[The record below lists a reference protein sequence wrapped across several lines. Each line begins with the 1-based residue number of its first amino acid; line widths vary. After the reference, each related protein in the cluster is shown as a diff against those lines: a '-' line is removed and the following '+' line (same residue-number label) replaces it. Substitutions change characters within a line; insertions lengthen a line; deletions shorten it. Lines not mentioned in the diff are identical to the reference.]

1 MRLIELRAN
10 KDSFKTVK
18 FNNKG
23 MSLIVAKKR
32 TDSEKNTYN
41 SVGKSLIVAL
51 IHFCLAAKKNPA
63 FEENLKDW
71 IFYLDFE
78 VNGNKFTSS
87 RSTDKQEIIYVNDKP
102 MTLKEF
108 RDFFAKEVFYINS
121 QIQNLSF
128 RSLISR
134 FIRPSRGSY
143 ASYNNYIP
151 KEKEYSQLL
160 NTSYLMGLDISYV
173 IKKNDLMNQI
183 DWVRDLKSKI
193 KKDTTI
199 KSFFSVEKDSETDI
213 KIAELEKKISKLQ
226 HDIDSF
232 AIAKDYFDVKR
243 EADEISRNLHY
254 YKNQYTKIQTAISN
268 IIKSLQVQPDISKK
282 QLEDFYQEANTQLCE
297 MVKKRLDELESFN
310 KKLLTNRIVSLNEE
324 KNKFKQQL
332 LDIASKRNKLS
343 FEEDKRLQ
351 YLQSHGALD
360 DYTKM
365 ANLLSDYKME
375 LSKLQQFKRLIRE
388 YQTKQDET
396 KKDFAEQNILTFK
409 YLDSIKPITQNHLS
423 TFQTLSDQFYYN
435 KVAGITIN
443 NNDGNNK
450 LRFNINA
457 KIEDDT
463 GDGINEVKIF
473 CFDWT
478 ILKGQYN
485 HCVKFIFHDSRIVS
499 ENDPRQVVTMLRVA
513 NKECIENNFQYIL
526 TINQSTLTAIQA
538 EMSEEE
544 FDKLINKNEV
554 LELNDISDSNKLL
567 GIKIDLDYTNE

>member
-1 MRLIELRAN
+1 
-10 KDSFKTVK
+10 
-18 FNNKG
+18 
-23 MSLIVAKKR
+23 
-32 TDSEKNTYN
+32 
-41 SVGKSLIVAL
+41 
-51 IHFCLAAKKNPA
+51 
-63 FEENLKDW
+63 
-71 IFYLDFE
+71 
-78 VNGNKFTSS
+78 
-87 RSTDKQEIIYVNDKP
+87 

-193 KKDTTI
+193 QKDTTI

-213 KIAELEKKISKLQ
+213 KIADLEKKISKLQ

-332 LDIASKRNKLS
+332 LDIDSKINKLS

>member
-193 KKDTTI
+193 QKDTTI

-213 KIAELEKKISKLQ
+213 KIADLEKKISKLQ

-332 LDIASKRNKLS
+332 LDIDSKINKLS

>member
-193 KKDTTI
+193 QKDTTI

-213 KIAELEKKISKLQ
+213 KIADLEKKISKLQ

-232 AIAKDYFDVKR
+232 AIAKAYFDVKR

-332 LDIASKRNKLS
+332 LDIDSKINKLS

-409 YLDSIKPITQNHLS
+409 YLDSIRPITQNHLS